1 MGRLTPTIQGGSVA
15 VIRRRAAILVSVAWI
30 GGLSLAAAADPAPT
44 GAAPI
49 PATPAEVRPILIGAE
64 APGLVLQNSAGEE
77 VDLGRAL
84 EMRSTILVF
93 YRAHW

>member
-1 MGRLTPTIQGGSVA
+1 M
-15 VIRRRAAILVSVAWI
+15 IRRRAAILVTVAWI
-30 GGLSLAAAADPAPT
+30 GGLSMAAADPAPT

-64 APGLVLQNSAGEE
+64 APGLMLQNSAGEE

>member
-1 MGRLTPTIQGGSVA
+1 M
-15 VIRRRAAILVSVAWI
+15 IRRRAAILVSVAWI